1 MRRDAISAAWPLA
14 IAARTVPAVLIPTGL
29 AQLRVAKSAVFAED
43 LIVLNVFPTNF
54 VALQRIESS
63 VCLAPIIS
71 FWGATLGARAGPSR
85 GHNRNFSP
93 LARPSL
99 RPRAAN
105 WQVACGIYLQGYRKS
120 AAFCLIG
127 EAFGRLVRLQLTMPV

>member
-1 MRRDAISAAWPLA
+1 M
-14 IAARTVPAVLIPTGL
+14 
-29 AQLRVAKSAVFAED
+29 FAED
-43 LIVLNVFPTNF
+43 QIVLNVFPTNF

-71 FWGATLGARAGPSR
+71 FGEPFLAHAPGPSR

-99 RPRAAN
+99 RPQAAN
-105 WQVACGIYLQGYRKS
+105 WQVACGIYPQDYRKS

-127 EAFGRLVRLQLTMPV
+127 KAFGRLVRLRLTMPV

>member
-14 IAARTVPAVLIPTGL
+14 IAARSVPAVLIPTGL

-43 LIVLNVFPTNF
+43 LIVLNIFPTNF
-54 VALQRIESS
+54 VALQRIEKRRFAWLPSS
-63 VCLAPIIS
+63 CSGEPHLAHAP
-71 FWGATLGARAGPSR
+71 GPSR

-105 WQVACGIYLQGYRKS
+105 WQVACRIYLQSYHEG

-127 EAFGRLVRLQLTMPV
+127 